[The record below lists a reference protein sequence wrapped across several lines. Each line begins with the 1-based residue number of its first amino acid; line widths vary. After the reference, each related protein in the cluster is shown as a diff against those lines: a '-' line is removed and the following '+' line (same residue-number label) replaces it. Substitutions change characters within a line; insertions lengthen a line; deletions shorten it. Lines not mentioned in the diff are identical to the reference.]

1 MTVFLLFCKKR
12 IIYFNSLT
20 PVGGCKH
27 HIISYFQ
34 QETGR
39 SEYVLFVSWGL
50 SELLTGTAFE
60 VTVSV
65 CLHLVE
71 LHLCWAEKRRLK
83 FVLKVRVLIT
93 STKSV

>member
-1 MTVFLLFCKKR
+1 MTVFLLFCKTR

-20 PVGGCKH
+20 PARKCKH

-39 SEYVLFVSWGL
+39 SEYVLFVSRRL
-50 SELLTGTAFE
+50 SELLTRADFE

-71 LHLCWAEKRRLK
+71 LHLCWAEKRRLN
-83 FVLKVRVLIT
+83 FALKVRVLIT